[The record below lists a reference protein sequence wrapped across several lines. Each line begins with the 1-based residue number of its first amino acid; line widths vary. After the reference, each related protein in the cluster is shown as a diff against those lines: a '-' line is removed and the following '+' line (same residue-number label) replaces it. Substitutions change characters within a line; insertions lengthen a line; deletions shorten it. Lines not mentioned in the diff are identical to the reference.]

1 MIYIT
6 LIAVVALLFLELT
19 GLVPRS
25 SVGGAMTIALAFLLA
40 TLAAGIYEAWSRRR
54 GVLGWI
60 VNILVSVVGGFVA
73 AGIGA
78 TLMDMLLPLLKLE
91 GSLASTKHPMFYVL
105 LAGQMILTML
115 GSSLALRLVNRFR

>member
-1 MIYIT
+1 
-6 LIAVVALLFLELT
+6 
-19 GLVPRS
+19 
-25 SVGGAMTIALAFLLA
+25 MTIALAFLLA
-40 TLAAGIYEAWSRRR
+40 TLAAGNYEAWSRRR

-60 VNILVSVVGGFVA
+60 VSILVSVVGGFVA

-78 TLMDMLLPLLKLE
+78 TLIDMLLPLLKLE

-115 GSSLALRLVNRFR
+115 GSSLALRLANRFR